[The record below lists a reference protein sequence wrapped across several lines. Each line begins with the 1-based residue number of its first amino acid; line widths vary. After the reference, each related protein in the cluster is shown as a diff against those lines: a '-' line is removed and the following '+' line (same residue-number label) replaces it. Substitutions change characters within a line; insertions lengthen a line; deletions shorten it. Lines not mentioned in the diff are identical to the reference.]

1 MITIAI
7 PVFGSR
13 ISGRLD
19 TAEYVLLVTVENNQI
34 KEKEKIRF
42 VQKTG
47 LEKVNM
53 LIQFSPDVI
62 ICGGLTEI
70 CSNRLLDSKIKTI
83 PWIQGEV
90 DKVLISYLQGKLNG
104 NVLVNPI

>member
-1 MITIAI
+1 MRTIAI

-19 TAEYVLLVTVENNQI
+19 TAESVLLVTVENNKI

-42 VQKTG
+42 VQKSG

-53 LIQFSPDVI
+53 LIQLSPDVI

-70 CSNRLLDSKIKTI
+70 CSNRLKNSKIKTI
-83 PWIQGEV
+83 CWTQGEV
-90 DKVLISYLQGKLNG
+90 DDVLTSFLQGKLNM
-104 NVLVNPI
+104 